1 MRRTTFIKRT
11 IKPDQKYHSIEIEQ
25 LINKTMLSG
34 QKMTARAIVYS
45 ALEEAG
51 AKLKT
56 DPLTVFERA
65 IQNIGPALEVR
76 SKRIGG
82 ATYQVPVE
90 VRPNRKQALALR
102 WILESARARKSQTM
116 ATRLATELM
125 DAYNN
130 TGTAVKRRD
139 TVHKMAEANRAFA
152 HFARM

>member
-1 MRRTTFIKRT
+1 MRRPTSVKRT

-116 ATRLATELM
+116 ATRLASELM

>member
-1 MRRTTFIKRT
+1 MRRPATNRRA
-11 IKPDQKYHSIEIEQ
+11 IKPDQKYHSIQIEQ

-34 QKMTARAIVYS
+34 QKMTARSIVYS
-45 ALEEAG
+45 ALEEAA

-65 IQNIGPALEVR
+65 VQNIGPVLEVR

-102 WILESARARKSQTM
+102 WILDSARARKSQTM
-116 ATRLATELM
+116 AIRLASELM

-139 TVHKMAEANRAFA
+139 TMHKMAEANRAFA